1 MEIYIPTPL
10 KELSSRKLEEY
21 SKFEKII
28 NAGRKNPVWFAEFMY
43 GIKMYDYQKY
53 YFMQSWARKYCLW
66 LCSRRTGKTAGA
78 SIFLQT
84 KMLLIPNYKVYIS
97 TNSARQ
103 SIEIF
108 KMIEDIAMQRV
119 PQFKTCT
126 DLFAMEVEK
135 SGNSETGFL
144 HDPSGHTF
152 RLYNNSYLETL
163 STNAEALRGKGGSVF
178 FDETAWQSAE
188 QMAAVEHFAD
198 TDSSAGLGVE
208 KIHRYDPKQLPLQLI
223 YASSAGDVEYP
234 FYNKYV
240 TFSKKMI
247 QGDDNYFVCDLNVD
261 TILHHSTVDG
271 VKVKSHVTQEAVD
284 KAIADDPDAAER
296 ELFNKFRKGGG
307 QNAVVSMDTLIKNS
321 TTRVPLLYND
331 TGKKKF
337 ILCYDPARNF
347 DNSILAVFQIIDDKN
362 IGYKLRVENV
372 ISMVD
377 TSTKNKTPLPM
388 PEQLN
393 IIRETMIKYNGERSA
408 EWENIDFYIDSGSGG
423 GGESAVADQL
433 MLDWTDKFGQVHR
446 GIIDPDHKQYESA
459 RRKYTNAMPIIH
471 LLEPT
476 KYKKIIYDA
485 LGRMTKLNLMEF
497 TSYDN
502 KDYIHIQND
511 KGDFDMYTLSNE
523 EKIALLQ
530 IELMKNE
537 ASYMCRYDTPNG
549 GVQYELARDKK
560 NTMHDDR
567 AYVLSMGAYAL
578 AFLRREDL
586 IKKPKQESKSFELNF
601 RAPKPY
607 KYN

>member
-408 EWENIDFYIDSGSGG
+408 EWENIDFYIDCGSGG